1 MFSKKDKTNKSRQ
14 IEFQDFLC
22 GTSTMDYIIQKE
34 PYEEQIEK
42 ACAFIKEADAIL
54 VGAGAGASTAAGLSY
69 SGKRFT
75 ENFGEFIKKYG
86 TLYIR
91 ICIPPDFIR
100 FPRKKRSG
108 ATGQSTRF

>member
-54 VGAGAGASTAAGLSY
+54 VGAGAGASCGEI
-69 SGKRFT
+69 R
-75 ENFGEFIKKYG
+75 ENF
-86 TLYIR
+86 
-91 ICIPPDFIR
+91 
-100 FPRKKRSG
+100 PRNKLASRSFG
-108 ATGQSTRF
+108 RAFGI